1 MQIFRLVPRG
11 LLGKDAQAS
20 GSPSGVSGKQRG
32 YSEWK
37 EVVVENTIHRRVG
50 AGVLRRSPQ
59 PYPDLELSG
68 CRARVVA
75 GNHPFLGVA
84 LLSNERIVRAV
95 LLTPDNTPASVRA
108 LLYLGAIFGK
118 TTKPLFLA

>member
-1 MQIFRLVPRG
+1 MR
-11 LLGKDAQAS
+11 
-20 GSPSGVSGKQRG
+20 
-32 YSEWK
+32 
-37 EVVVENTIHRRVG
+37 
-50 AGVLRRSPQ
+50 AGEGRTRWSPQ
-59 PYPDLELSG
+59 PNPGLEFSG
-68 CRARVVA
+68 CGERVVA

-118 TTKPLFLA
+118 PQNLFSTRESSKKIARLITYQRLPRRLLEGSRDAATLRLTSELCLL